1 MIVYDPLYGRFPIP
15 PYLSR
20 LILTP
25 EVRRLSQIRLLN
37 TLSPSIAALGE
48 LRRYSHTLGVLY
60 LCEKN
65 KSPGYSED
73 ERKALATSVLLHDI
87 GTPPFGHLME
97 YHLREKGGWSHEGI
111 IMAVLWGFHAPEN
124 RAHQIFGGRTIEF
137 QSMLKSSKI
146 SLELVE
152 AVVTGKHPLSVLLF
166 GTIDLDNLDNI
177 ARMAWALGIS
187 GGPEL
192 ATRLASALV
201 VSRDFRLQLSSAEE
215 RQTVQQW
222 AALRRS
228 VYEVV
233 VFDPPTVAAQAVL
246 SEAIGIALRVD
257 ALCEDDWSLSDEGL
271 LELLRAG
278 PHTKDA
284 ITREYLG
291 ILPSMVFYVQVAG
304 TLEELGLR
312 DRASAKT
319 VVEEAIRREFP
330 TERVLGYVFVDNGTF
345 EKKLTFYDPNSQ
357 DTWEEGQ
364 RSTSII
370 LHGFVRS
377 QKKNLPGARCKR
389 AVRHLLDHL
398 GISADRLKRCQIG
411 PSTEETDAQCSFDFP
426 SLRN

>member
-1 MIVYDPLYGRFPIP
+1 MIVYDPLYGRFLIP

-37 TLSPSIAALGE
+37 TLSPSVAALGE

-73 ERKALATSVLLHDI
+73 ERKALAASVLLHDI

-97 YHLREKGGWSHEGI
+97 YHLREKKGWNHEGI
-111 IMAVLWGFHAPEN
+111 IKAVLWGFHAPEN

-137 QSMLKSSKI
+137 QSVLKNSKI
-146 SLELVE
+146 SLDLVE
-152 AVVTGKHPLSVLLF
+152 AVVTGKHPLSALLF
-166 GTIDLDNLDNI
+166 GTIDLDNLDNV
-177 ARMAWALGIS
+177 ARMAWALGLS

-192 ATRLASALV
+192 AIRLASALAV
-201 VSRDFRLQLSSAEE
+201 GRDFRLRLSSAEE

-228 VYEVV
+228 VYNVI

-246 SEAIGIALRVD
+246 SEAITIALRVD
-257 ALCEDDWSLSDEGL
+257 ALFEDDWSLSDEGL
-271 LELLRAG
+271 LDLLRTD

-291 ILPSMVFYVQVAG
+291 ILPSMVFCIQVAG
-304 TLEELGLR
+304 ALEELGLR
-312 DRASAKT
+312 DRARAKV
-319 VVEEAIRREFP
+319 VVEEAICHEFP
-330 TERVLGYVFVDNGTF
+330 RERVLGYVFVDNGTF
-345 EKKLTFYDPNSQ
+345 EKNLTFYDPNSQ

-364 RSTSII
+364 KSTSII
-370 LHGFVRS
+370 LYGFIRS
-377 QKKNLPGARCKR
+377 QKKLPGARCRR
-389 AVRHLLDHL
+389 AAQHLIDHL
-398 GISADRLKRCQIG
+398 GISANRLKRYQIG
-411 PSTEETDAQCSFDFP
+411 SSTEETDAQHSFDFP
-426 SLRN
+426 SL